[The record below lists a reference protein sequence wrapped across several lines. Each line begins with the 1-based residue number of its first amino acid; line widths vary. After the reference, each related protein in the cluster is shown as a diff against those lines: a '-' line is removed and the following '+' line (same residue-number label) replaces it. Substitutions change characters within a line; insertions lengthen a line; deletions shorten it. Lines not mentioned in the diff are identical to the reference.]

1 MMSAIHPLSDAI
13 EGSAC
18 NSAKV
23 SRGAGLRPSLWV
35 IKVSREGARW
45 GSCLTL
51 FKSSWRVRTAS

>member
-13 EGSAC
+13 EGRAC

-23 SRGAGLRPSLWV
+23 RRGAGLRPSLWV
-35 IKVSREGARW
+35 IKVSREGASK

-51 FKSSWRVRTAS
+51 FKSS